1 MSAALPDDLVN
12 CLKRVAATLRDGNVP
27 FALGGGLAA
36 WARGGPRS
44 EHDVDL
50 LVDERDVP
58 EAKQVLADAGFRVES
73 PPEDWLFKAF
83 DGDILIDL
91 IHRPSGLVVDT
102 RYIEACDRLS
112 VAAVE
117 MPVMGLDDLMV
128 TKLLSLNEHCLDL
141 GRVLQVSRALREQID
156 WPSVRARTEH
166 SPFAEAFFVMIT
178 RLGIV
183 EPETV
188 GTGTGDE
195 PQPVPDVV
203 VVEPVRLGGHG

>member
-1 MSAALPDDLVN
+1 MSAALPDDLVI
-12 CLKRVAATLRDGNVP
+12 CLKRVAAALRDGGVP

-50 LVDERDVP
+50 LVAGDDIP
-58 EAKQVLADAGFRVES
+58 DAQKVLAESGFRVEL

-83 DGDILIDL
+83 DDDILIDV
-91 IHRPSGLVVDT
+91 IHRPSGIVIDAD
-102 RYIEACDRLS
+102 YIARCDRLS

-141 GRVLQVSRALREQID
+141 GRVLQVSRALREQITWED
-156 WPSVRARTEH
+156 VRARTAE
-166 SPFAEAFFVMIT
+166 SPFADAFFVLIT
-178 RLGIV
+178 RLCIV
-183 EPETV
+183 DARVLEAA
-188 GTGTGDE
+188 
-195 PQPVPDVV
+195 
-203 VVEPVRLGGHG
+203 

>member
-1 MSAALPDDLVN
+1 MASAALPDDLVV
-12 CLKRVAATLRDGNVP
+12 CLKRVAATLRDGGVP

-50 LVDERDVP
+50 LVAEEDVP
-58 EAKQVLADAGFRVES
+58 DARKVLDEGGFRVEN

-91 IHRPSGLVVDT
+91 IHRPSGLVIDAD
-102 RYIEACDRLS
+102 YIARCERLS

-141 GRVLQVSRALREQID
+141 GRLLQVSRALREQIGRRD
-156 WPSVRARTEH
+156 VRDRTVH
-166 SPFAEAFFVMIT
+166 SPFADAFFVIVE

-183 EPETV
+183 DAAALEAV
-188 GTGTGDE
+188 
-195 PQPVPDVV
+195 
-203 VVEPVRLGGHG
+203 

>member
-1 MSAALPDDLVN
+1 MSAALPDDLVI
-12 CLKRVAATLRDGNVP
+12 CLKRVAAVLRDGGVP

-50 LVDERDVP
+50 LVAGEDV
-58 EAKQVLADAGFRVES
+58 ARAQQVLADGGFRVET

-83 DGDILIDL
+83 DEDILIDL
-91 IHRPSGLVVDT
+91 IHRPSGLVIDGD
-102 RYIEACDRLS
+102 YIARCDRLS

-128 TKLLSLNEHCLDL
+128 TKLLSLNEHCLDMR
-141 GRVLQVSRALREQID
+141 RVLQVSRALREQIAWD
-156 WPSVRARTEH
+156 DVRARTAE
-166 SPFAEAFFVMIT
+166 SPFAHAFFVLVT

-183 EPETV
+183 DARVLEPA
-188 GTGTGDE
+188 
-195 PQPVPDVV
+195 
-203 VVEPVRLGGHG
+203 